1 MTAIQKDNFDLKAK
15 AEVFAKSRIFKHLS
29 LSDLEMLASDATPVH
44 LKKGAILFNDGE
56 KARFFYIVKK
66 GLLKL
71 YKVSSTGKNI
81 TFSIATVGDTLN
93 AVALSA
99 ENYFMTA
106 QAINE
111 VSVLRIKR
119 KDFMAFLS
127 SHNSVALKIIAILAR
142 RLGKDYQ
149 KTVDIIGEES
159 ELRLLHSLFFL
170 GSRFGP
176 VLYLNREEL
185 ADFCGMTTETTIRVL
200 SKLKKK
206 DIISRSSSRGKIVIA
221 DMDKLKQLTQN
232 E

>member
-1 MTAIQKDNFDLKAK
+1 LIDTQKEDGGLEKKA
-15 AEVFAKSRIFKHLS
+15 AVFAKSRIFKQLS
-29 LSDLEMLASDATPVH
+29 MDEHQALASQATPVH
-44 LKKGAILFNDGE
+44 LKKGAILFRDGE
-56 KARFFYIVKK
+56 KAQFFYIVEK

-111 VSVLRIKR
+111 VSVLRIEK
-119 KDFMAFLS
+119 KDFMAFLG
-127 SHNSVALKIIAILAR
+127 SHPAVALEIIAILAR

-159 ELRLLHSLFFL
+159 EQRLLHSLFFL

-185 ADFCGMTTETTIRVL
+185 ADFCGLTTETTIRAL

-206 DIISRSSSRGKIVIA
+206 EIISSSSGRGKIVIK
-221 DMDKLKQLTQN
+221 DMDKLKLLTHN

>member
-1 MTAIQKDNFDLKAK
+1 MKKK
-15 AEVFAKSRIFKHLS
+15 AEVFLKSRIFKHLS
-29 LSDLEMLASDATPVH
+29 LSDLEKLASNATTVH
-44 LKKGAILFNDGE
+44 LKKGAVLFNDGE
-56 KARFFYIVKK
+56 RAKFFYIVEK

-93 AVALSA
+93 AVALSV

-111 VSVLRIKR
+111 VSVLCIQK
-119 KDFMAFLS
+119 KDFMAFLN
-127 SHNSVALKIIAILAR
+127 SHNSVALKIIAILAK
-142 RLGKDYQ
+142 RLDKDYQ

-185 ADFCGMTTETTIRVL
+185 ADFCGLTTETTIRAL

-206 DIISRSSSRGKIVIA
+206 NIISRSFSRGKIVIE
-221 DMDKLKQLTQN
+221 DMDQLKMLTQN